1 MPGDPWGG
9 AECDQTATWTQISSG
24 DRWAPILVSTAVL
37 RQVPGWMDGSWGV
50 SHPVQGWHSGSGRE
64 DLCGRKQP
72 SRGLLPAGALS
83 SCSSPPHASPALTVT
98 RPLCC
103 AGHVASLCYV
113 GAFVAS
119 THLVFSAVSGDT
131 ARSPLRLGLSAPLT
145 VGFVVAHPRGCFPR
159 PFFFRTYF
167 LSLFRSA
174 SVLDALLSF
183 LPRFPRGYMCLPDF

>member
-1 MPGDPWGG
+1 
-9 AECDQTATWTQISSG
+9 
-24 DRWAPILVSTAVL
+24 
-37 RQVPGWMDGSWGV
+37 MDGSWGI

-64 DLCGRKQP
+64 DLWGRKQP
-72 SRGLLPAGALS
+72 SRGLLPPGALS
-83 SCSSPPHASPALTVT
+83 SCSSLPHASPALTVT

-119 THLVFSAVSGDT
+119 TRLVFSAVSGDT

-159 PFFFRTYF
+159 PFFFGRTFYPF
-167 LSLFRSA
+167 FAQLASWTLSCPFSRGFPEAACA
-174 SVLDALLSF
+174 SLTSDT
-183 LPRFPRGYMCLPDF
+183 